1 MKKFK
6 QYLTPKTAKLSFKEK
21 ALLDA
26 KKTIEEKAELEKQ
39 LKLQEEAEREK
50 SIVWK
55 IKDEKTIIQENIG
68 EEPIEEFIEQPV
80 IEEPVVEQ
88 VRNMAEKMG
97 LTAQQISQKTGIPEQ
112 DIKNMALTASFA
124 LPQAIKEVAPV
135 AKQAAGAAR
144 RTEAVFR
151 RRARATQN
159 GGAGAERRSEPAVLG
174 LPTGAEK
181 HPDSRY
187 RRKPGLRPCVRRRP
201 EQEHI

>member
-80 IEEPVVEQ
+80 IEEI
-88 VRNMAEKMG
+88 G
-97 LTAQQISQKTGIPEQ
+97 
-112 DIKNMALTASFA
+112 
-124 LPQAIKEVAPV
+124 
-135 AKQAAGAAR
+135 
-144 RTEAVFR
+144 
-151 RRARATQN
+151 RAH
-159 GGAGAERRSEPAVLG
+159 V
-174 LPTGAEK
+174 
-181 HPDSRY
+181 
-187 RRKPGLRPCVRRRP
+187 
-201 EQEHI
+201 